1 MQSACM
7 KCVSICFQE
16 LCNSSFA
23 RVEQQYQRFIDDL
36 ISALVAEKQMV
47 LNCLDETRQR
57 VNRQMES
64 HSRDAERCS
73 RLLSELS
80 AGCQC
85 VSNESTTVGLLS
97 RAAELQPLVVHL
109 KRHRRE

>member
-1 MQSACM
+1 VR
-7 KCVSICFQE
+7 CVNIFCFQE
-16 LCNSSFA
+16 LYSSSCA
-23 RVEQQYQRFIDDL
+23 RVEQQYQRFVDDL
-36 ISALVAEKQMV
+36 VTALVAEKQMV
-47 LNCLDETRQR
+47 LKCLDETHQR
-57 VNRQMES
+57 ANRQMES
-64 HSRDAERCS
+64 HCRDAERCS

-80 AGCQC
+80 VGCQC